1 MCHGTPAGHD
11 RPLHSNLLEPA
22 GTFKRKLPSSP
33 GASAEG
39 EEAGLLPGS
48 GSHFVCGLLDS
59 SAPDEL
65 SSALSWASSC
75 HTGMPLYR
83 QVMVLFEILTE
94 LVVFHIHIKR
104 FLHLNY
110 ALITYQQ

>member
-1 MCHGTPAGHD
+1 MRHGAPAGHD
-11 RPLHSNLLEPA
+11 RPLRSNLLEPA
-22 GTFKRKLPSSP
+22 GTFKGKLPSSP

-48 GSHFVCGLLDS
+48 GSHFVRGLLDS

-65 SSALSWASSC
+65 PSAASWASRC

-83 QVMVLFEILTE
+83 RVMVLFVILTQ
-94 LVVFHIHIKR
+94 LAVF
-104 FLHLNY
+104 LY
-110 ALITYQQ
+110 SY